1 LNHILEPMTT
11 PVKITPNETGARSGI
26 TSENYAF
33 LQQYIYR
40 ESGIVLDAGRQYLLD
55 ARLTPIVKDSKL
67 TSINDLCALL
77 RATHPGTLKRAVVE
91 AITIHETLFCRD
103 AAAFEALKT
112 LILPELK
119 NTRASTRRLSIWS
132 AAASS
137 GQEAYSVAMLLLE
150 VGLGSWQ
157 IDILGT
163 DLSHQILDRA
173 RQGRYAQIEI
183 SRGLP
188 AAFLVKYFKRHGL
201 EWEVSEQVRRMV
213 RFQQLDLR
221 EIPRSFGSFDL
232 ALCRN
237 VLIYFDLAT
246 RREIVQSIRANMAP
260 RGVLLLG
267 SAETL
272 MNLDA
277 SFERKL
283 AGPAAYYQMS

>member
-1 LNHILEPMTT
+1 MIIPAKATT
-11 PVKITPNETGARSGI
+11 YETAPGPGITPD
-26 TSENYAF
+26 NYAF

-40 ESGIVLDAGRQYLLD
+40 ESGIVLDAGKQYLLD
-55 ARLTPIVKDSKL
+55 ARLTPIVKEAKI

-103 AAAFEALKT
+103 TAAFDALKT

-119 NTRASTRRLSIWS
+119 NLRASTRRLSIWS

-137 GQEAYSVAMLLLE
+137 GQEAYSLAMLLME
-150 VGLGSWQ
+150 LGMGTWQ

-173 RQGRYAQIEI
+173 RLGRYAQIEI

-188 AAFLVKYFKRHGL
+188 AAYLVKYFKRHGL
-201 EWEVSEQVRRMV
+201 EWEVCEQVRRMV

-221 EIPRSFGSFDL
+221 EIPRSLGSFDL

-237 VLIYFDLAT
+237 VLIYFDVDTKRKILS
-246 RREIVQSIRANMAP
+246 SIRSNMAS
-260 RGVLLLG
+260 RGMLLLG

-277 SFERKL
+277 GFERKL
-283 AGPAAYYQMS
+283 AGMAAYYQLS

>member
-1 LNHILEPMTT
+1 MTT
-11 PVKITPNETGARSGI
+11 PVKITPYQIGASAGI
-26 TSENYAF
+26 TPDNYAF

-40 ESGIVLDAGRQYLLD
+40 ESGIVLDAGKQYLLD
-55 ARLTPIVKDSKL
+55 ARLSPIVKDAKA

-77 RATHPGTLKRAVVE
+77 RAIHPATLKRAVVE

-103 AAAFEALKT
+103 TAAFDALKT
-112 LILPELK
+112 LILPGLR
-119 NTRASTRRLSIWS
+119 NLRASTRRLSIWS

-150 VGLGSWQ
+150 LGLGSWQ

-173 RQGRYAQIEI
+173 RLGRFAQIEI

-188 AAFLVKYFKRHGL
+188 ASYLVKYFKRHGL
-201 EWEVSEQVRRMV
+201 EWEVCEPVRRMV

-221 EIPRSFGSFDL
+221 EVPRSFGTFDL

-237 VLIYFDLAT
+237 VLIYFDLDT
-246 RREIVQSIRANMAP
+246 KRKIVQSIRANMAS
-260 RGVLLLG
+260 GGMLLLG

-277 SFERKL
+277 GFERKL
-283 AGPAAYYQMS
+283 AGIAAYYQMA

>member
-1 LNHILEPMTT
+1 MMN
-11 PVKITPNETGARSGI
+11 PVKVIPPETGARI
-26 TSENYAF
+26 TAENYAF

-40 ESGIVLDAGRQYLLD
+40 ESGIVLEAGKQYLLD
-55 ARLTPIVKDSKL
+55 ARLMPIVKDAKV

-77 RATHPGTLKRAVVE
+77 RATHPGPLKRAVVE

-112 LILPELK
+112 RMLPELK
-119 NTRASTRRLSIWS
+119 TLRASTRRLSIWS

-150 VGLGSWQ
+150 LGMGSWQ
-157 IDILGT
+157 IDIVGT
-163 DLSHQILDRA
+163 DLSHQILERA
-173 RQGRYAQIEI
+173 RLGRFAQLEI

-188 AAFLVKYFKRHGL
+188 ASYLVKYFKRHGL

-221 EIPRSFGSFDL
+221 EIPRAFGSFDL

-237 VLIYFDLAT
+237 VLIYFDLET
-246 RREIVQSIRANMAP
+246 KRHIVQAIRSNMAP
-260 RGVLLLG
+260 GGMLLLG
-267 SAETL
+267 SVETL
-272 MNLDA
+272 MNLDVG
-277 SFERKL
+277 FERKL
-283 AGPAAYYQMS
+283 AGTAAYYQMS